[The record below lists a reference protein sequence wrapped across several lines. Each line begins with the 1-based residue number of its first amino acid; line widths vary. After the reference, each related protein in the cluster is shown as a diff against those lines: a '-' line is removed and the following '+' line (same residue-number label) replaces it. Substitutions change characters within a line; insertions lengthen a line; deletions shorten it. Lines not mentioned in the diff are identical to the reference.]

1 MKNFRKLLSY
11 IGRYRKD
18 LILAC
23 ILIVIETGFELI
35 IPTMMADL
43 IDYGAASGDK
53 AYMLAKGGQM
63 AICALLALI
72 TGLSYAR
79 FAARAAYGWGAEIR
93 EKEYARL
100 QQYAFSNIDKY
111 ATSSLVTRLTS
122 DITVMQNTINN
133 GLRPL
138 VRAPVMLTLGIL
150 FSFSMNSEL
159 AVVFLIIAPVLGI
172 ILYCIVRKVAPMYS
186 VLQSTVDGL
195 NSVVEENLRAIRT
208 VKAFVRDE
216 YEGLKFEDKNS
227 NLRDTAIATNRTAM
241 LNLPFFQA
249 AMYICV
255 LCLMFFGGSMVLEGT
270 LQIGELTGFLSYVMQ
285 VLNSMMMLSNVFLL
299 LTRSLASA
307 ERICNVLDE
316 QPAME
321 EKKDAAADIPSAS
334 IEFRDVSFRY
344 SANAKEE
351 TLKNINLLIPAG
363 STIGILGGTGSGKSS
378 LVQLIDRLYDVDEGK
393 VLIGGIDVKDY
404 SLKSLRDAVGMV
416 LQKNLLF
423 SGTIRD
429 NLLWGNKDANDSK
442 LWEACDIAGASEF
455 LRRFPKGLDTDL
467 GQGGVN
473 VSGGQKQRLCIARAL
488 LKNPKILIFDDSTS
502 AVDSATEKSIREA
515 LSGLKGVTKIF
526 IALRISTVMDADCIF
541 ILDNGHLAASGTHDE
556 LLESSGIYREIY
568 QSQMKGGSL

>member
-159 AVVFLIIAPVLGI
+159 ALVFLIIAPVLGI

-186 VLQSTVDGL
+186 VLQTTVDGL

-216 YEGLKFEDKNS
+216 YEGGKFEDKNS
-227 NLRDTAIATNRTAM
+227 KLRDTAIATNRTAM

-321 EKKDAAADIPSAS
+321 EKKDAATDIPSAS

-378 LVQLIDRLYDVDEGK
+378 LVQLIDRL
-393 VLIGGIDVKDY
+393 
-404 SLKSLRDAVGMV
+404 
-416 LQKNLLF
+416 
-423 SGTIRD
+423 
-429 NLLWGNKDANDSK
+429 
-442 LWEACDIAGASEF
+442 
-455 LRRFPKGLDTDL
+455 
-467 GQGGVN
+467 
-473 VSGGQKQRLCIARAL
+473 
-488 LKNPKILIFDDSTS
+488 
-502 AVDSATEKSIREA
+502 
-515 LSGLKGVTKIF
+515 
-526 IALRISTVMDADCIF
+526 
-541 ILDNGHLAASGTHDE
+541 
-556 LLESSGIYREIY
+556 
-568 QSQMKGGSL
+568 